1 MKELTR
7 ENLAVGDGHEIHVRS
22 YGNPGGIPALFLH
35 GGPGSGV
42 QESQLGIF
50 DPSRFHVIAFD
61 QRGAGLSRFDDR
73 FHANTTPHLV
83 ADIERIRKR
92 FGIER
97 WMVVGGSWGATLAL
111 AYATAHADRVGAMVL
126 RAVFLGT
133 HHELERAFLSSLPR
147 FYPQLY
153 ADFVGL
159 LPEDDRSRVLDAY
172 WDRIL
177 DADPAVHRPFSIAWH
192 DTERVLSV
200 LSPDVPCLSED
211 LSARGDRPLP
221 RTPFMEAH
229 YFRNDCFLDA
239 PLIEQVHR
247 LNGLPGILIQ
257 GRYDLLC
264 PPETSYALASR
275 WTGSSVRVVSPA
287 GHSMEDKSI
296 RSALTAAITEMA
308 RLMNGRL

>member
-111 AYATAHADRVGAMVL
+111 GYATAHADRVGAMVL

-133 HHELERAFLSSLPR
+133 RHELERAFLSSLPR

-177 DADPAVHRPFSIAWH
+177 DADPGRFRSRGTTPNGFCRYCRRTCPACRRTCRRGA
-192 DTERVLSV
+192 TG
-200 LSPDVPCLSED
+200 PCRAPRSSRRIT
-211 LSARGDRPLP
+211 SATTVSSTRRSSN
-221 RTPFMEAH
+221 RF
-229 YFRNDCFLDA
+229 
-239 PLIEQVHR
+239 
-247 LNGLPGILIQ
+247 
-257 GRYDLLC
+257 
-264 PPETSYALASR
+264 
-275 WTGSSVRVVSPA
+275 TG
-287 GHSMEDKSI
+287 
-296 RSALTAAITEMA
+296 
-308 RLMNGRL
+308 